1 MSARWA
7 VLPNLDYTYRK
18 LAKTRFIYVAETIG
32 CGAGIFAARGFQ
44 AGQLILRDDDGD
56 YYDGAINYAQVRAL
70 GIDMSRYCFQIDHDR
85 FLLPHGSIDDL
96 INHSCRPNAG
106 IRLTAQGYDLLAL
119 SDVAVGDELTYDY
132 STYIASP
139 ERLSCCCGAAVCRGE
154 IGRFVDLNLRLQAY
168 YVEQGVVG
176 AFALAESSPVEAA
189 AARRRAV

>member
-18 LAKTRFIYVAETIG
+18 LAKTKFIYVAETTR
-32 CGAGIFAARGFQ
+32 CGVGIFAAKGFR

-56 YYDGAINYAQVRAL
+56 YYEGAINYAQVLAL
-70 GIDMSRYCFQIDHDR
+70 GIDMSRYCFQIDHDQ

-96 INHSCRPNAG
+96 INHSCQPNAG
-106 IRLTAQGYDLLAL
+106 IRLTSKGYDLLAL
-119 SDVAVGDELTYDY
+119 SDIAVGDELTYDY

-139 ERLSCCCGAAVCRGE
+139 ERLSCCCGAPDCRGE
-154 IGRFVDLNLRLQAY
+154 IGRFVDLNPRLQIY
-168 YVEQGVVG
+168 YAEQGVVG
-176 AFALAESSPVEAA
+176 AFALADRPRVETA